1 MANKPKKKIVKQS
14 PNFTQYDDGT
24 IVIRNVRASY
34 PHVDKPYKGKD
45 QSGEASYSITGLMD
59 KTTHTDA
66 KNALRDMI
74 RELLA
79 EKKLKDIAAD
89 RKFLRDGDMTAKET
103 DAGNWIVATR
113 ESKPPIL
120 RDEKNATV
128 QAVDAGRKFYGGC
141 YVDILLRPWFQ
152 DNSYGKRVN
161 ANLLAVQFKKDGEPF
176 GEGRIT
182 EDDADDVFEGVGDDE
197 SGFSAG
203 GDDDEL

>member
-1 MANKPKKKIVKQS
+1 MSQKPKKKVVKES
-14 PNFTQYDDGT
+14 KNFTQYDDGT

-45 QSGEASYSITGLMD
+45 QTGEPSYSITGLMP
-59 KTTHTDA
+59 KATHGDA
-66 KNALRDMI
+66 KDALRDMI
-74 RELLA
+74 RTMLA
-79 EKKLKDIAAD
+79 EKKLKDISAD

-120 RDEKNATV
+120 RDEKNQTV

-161 ANLLAVQFKKDGEPF
+161 ANLLAVQFKRDGEAF

-182 EDDADDVFEGVGDDE
+182 EDDADDVFDGVADDDSGFEEGGDDE
-197 SGFSAG
+197 
-203 GDDDEL
+203 L